1 MWLDIYEEFSEL
13 SKSEKMAL
21 FNAMKEDLFPDETDK
36 ITELLKSIRES
47 RFSSS
52 MGIVGN
58 LSMIWQTHLFQVLGT

>member
-47 RFSSS
+47 RFSSG

-58 LSMIWQTHLFQVLGT
+58 LSMI